1 MCIYICICIIQ
12 CLSVVKT
19 NRFCNVF
26 VQYISSMTISTIN
39 RTIAENYVNKSNE
52 KLFFRFC
59 EVIKYGPAYKLL

>member
-26 VQYISSMTISTIN
+26 VQYISSTIN
-39 RTIAENYVNKSNE
+39 RTIAENYVNISNE
-52 KLFFRFC
+52 KLFFRFY